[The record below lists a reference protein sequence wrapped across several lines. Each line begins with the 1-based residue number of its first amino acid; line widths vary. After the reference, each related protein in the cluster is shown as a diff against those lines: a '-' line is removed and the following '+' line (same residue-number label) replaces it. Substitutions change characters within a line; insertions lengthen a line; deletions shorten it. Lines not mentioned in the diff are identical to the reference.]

1 MDKASRKMDGP
12 SIKTVTIGVTVNL
25 DNYESLRVEVAGEV
39 VNPQDAEGIVSY
51 LDGMLARFG
60 RADPRTG
67 GKIDK
72 YRERVLSLP
81 DTEVP
86 QKTLEITEQG
96 VAPTVQ
102 NTEHIESVGYE
113 VSSGA
118 VCAQCG
124 AEVSKSQAK
133 VSRTLSGQNL
143 CTKCFDDY
151 MKMYRGGSK

>member
-1 MDKASRKMDGP
+1 MDQP
-12 SIKTVTIGVTVNL
+12 SIKTVTIGATINL
-25 DNYESLRVEVAGEV
+25 DNYESLRVEVVGEV
-39 VNPQDAEGIVSY
+39 VNPQDAGGIVSY
-51 LDGMLARFG
+51 LDEMLARFG

-67 GKIDK
+67 AKIDK

-81 DTEVP
+81 DTGVP
-86 QKTLEITEQG
+86 QKTLEITAQD

-124 AEVSKSQAK
+124 AEVTRSQAK
-133 VSRTLSGQNL
+133 LAQTLSGRNL
-143 CTKCFDDY
+143 CTSCFDEY

>member
-1 MDKASRKMDGP
+1 MDQP
-12 SIKTVTIGVTVNL
+12 SIKTVTIGATINL
-25 DNYESLRVEVAGEV
+25 DNYESLRVEVVGEV
-39 VNPQDAEGIVSY
+39 VNPQDADGIVSY

-67 GKIDK
+67 AKIDK

-81 DTEVP
+81 DTGVP
-86 QKTLEITEQG
+86 QKTLEITAQD

-102 NTEHIESVGYE
+102 NTEHIESVGYG
-113 VSSGA
+113 VSSGT

-133 VSRTLSGQNL
+133 LAQTLSGRNL

-151 MKMYRGGSK
+151 MKMRRGGSK

>member
-1 MDKASRKMDGP
+1 MDQP
-12 SIKTVTIGVTVNL
+12 SIKTVTIGATINL
-25 DNYESLRVEVAGEV
+25 DNYESLRVEVVGEV
-39 VNPQDAEGIVSY
+39 VNPQDADGIVSY

-67 GKIDK
+67 AKIDK
-72 YRERVLSLP
+72 YRERVLSQP
-81 DTEVP
+81 GAEVP

-113 VSSGA
+113 VSSGT

-133 VSRTLSGQNL
+133 LSQTLAGRVL
-143 CTKCFDDY
+143 CTNCFDEY
-151 MKMYRGGSK
+151 LAKHRGKSK

>member
-1 MDKASRKMDGP
+1 MDQP
-12 SIKTVTIGVTVNL
+12 SIKTVTIGATINL
-25 DNYESLRVEVAGEV
+25 DNYESLRVEVVGEV
-39 VNPQDAEGIVSY
+39 VNPQDAGGIVSY
-51 LDGMLARFG
+51 LDEMLARFG

-67 GKIDK
+67 AKIDK

-81 DTEVP
+81 DTGVP
-86 QKTLEITEQG
+86 QKTLEITAQD

-133 VSRTLSGQNL
+133 LAQTLSGRNL
-143 CTKCFDDY
+143 CTSCFDEY